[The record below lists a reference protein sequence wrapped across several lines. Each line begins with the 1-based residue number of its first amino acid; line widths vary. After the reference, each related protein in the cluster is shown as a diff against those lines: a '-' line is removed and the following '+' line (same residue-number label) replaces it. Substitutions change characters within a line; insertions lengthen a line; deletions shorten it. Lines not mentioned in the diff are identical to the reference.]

1 MCDYKG
7 LDLNLIKPFS
17 QLYPDSE
24 DIAILIYDGEL
35 PIHMDIV
42 EITETEYKNYK
53 DSMNNS
59 QNTESL
65 NDRMAAVEIAI
76 ANMMG
81 V

>member
-1 MCDYKG
+1 MKIININNFNRVGLCDYKG

-42 EITETEYKNYK
+42 E
-53 DSMNNS
+53 
-59 QNTESL
+59 NTESL